1 MALLEIQTGED
12 NEILRTKSEPIT
24 QVDKKLGKFLD
35 DMEETMLKK
44 DGIGLAA
51 PQVGRNIRVIVCA
64 LNPGTPEQKVTE
76 MINPEIT
83 SRGGGMETGEE
94 GCLSLPGIFDN
105 VERHKEITV
114 KFLDRKGQETV
125 LNLSDLNARI
135 IQHEVD
141 HIDGILFIDRVKK
154 DSVLI
159 QPAASSPHL
168 KI

>member
-12 NEILRTKSEPIT
+12 NQVLRTKSEAI
-24 QVDKKLGKFLD
+24 QQIDKKMGKFLD
-35 DMEETMLKK
+35 NMKETMLKK

-64 LNPGTPEQKVTE
+64 LNPGTPEQKVIE
-76 MINPEIT
+76 MINPEII
-83 SRGGGMETGEE
+83 SRGGGMELAEE

-114 KFLDRKGQETV
+114 KFLDRKGGETV

-141 HIDGILFIDRVKK
+141 HLDGILFIDRVKK
-154 DSVLI
+154 ESVLI
-159 QPAASSPHL
+159 QPDISHPHF